1 MRLLLIT
8 SLTFKKAYRMLGFLF
23 LIHLTLLGQNQTP
36 ADSLEQV
43 YTSGNFNT
51 QNQLGILSK
60 LSADLEN
67 PEKKLTY
74 SIQLIQ
80 LAQTQDSIQ
89 YLYKGFLSKG
99 NALRLK
105 SDLSQALESYFEAAR
120 IAGQRKIN
128 RDIARV
134 NIAIA
139 DVYSIMGNH
148 NKAVNYYQLGVKVFR
163 TEKDS
168 IGLASALLNLGDEFI
183 NYTKPDSALIFL
195 KESGEIFEALND
207 EMAMA
212 YNQGNIGMAY
222 AQQGKDDLAKI
233 NLNEA
238 ISILE
243 KINAYYPISVYLNY
257 ISDIYSNQNEWST
270 ALTYAKRSLELA
282 QKYHLKD
289 QISDANLQ
297 LSKLYEQTGNIAESF
312 KYYKNYT
319 IYKDSVNNIVAVQQ
333 MASLRADFEIS
344 QKQAEVDLLNQQKQ
358 TQKIIVISV
367 VIALILIALLAIG
380 LYKRNQY
387 IRKTSKVIEKERERS
402 ENLLLN
408 ILPDETAK
416 ELKENGKVQAK
427 KFESVTV
434 LFTDFKEFTQYA
446 ENLPPEKLVDSVDFY
461 YSKFDEIMEKYDLEK
476 IKTVGDSYMCAGG
489 LHITKNDHA
498 HRMILAAFDI
508 LAFVEETKSNKSNDH
523 PRFSIRIG
531 INTGPVIAGVVGTKK
546 FSYDIWGNTVNVASR
561 MESSSIAGRINI
573 SESTYELIK
582 DHFNCE
588 YRGEV
593 EVKNGGMMKM
603 YFVTNK

>member
-1 MRLLLIT
+1 
-8 SLTFKKAYRMLGFLF
+8 MLGFLF
-23 LIHLTLLGQNQTP
+23 LIHLNLLGQNQTP
-36 ADSLEQV
+36 ADSLELV
-43 YTSGNFNT
+43 YSSGNFNS
-51 QNQLGILSK
+51 QNQLAILSK
-60 LSADLEN
+60 LAADLED

-80 LAQTQDSIQ
+80 LAQAQDSIQ

-105 SDLSQALESYFEAAR
+105 SDLSLALESYFEAAR
-120 IAGQRKIN
+120 IAAGRKIN
-128 RDIARV
+128 RDLAKV

-148 NKAVNYYQLGVKVFR
+148 SKAVNYYQMGVKVFR
-163 TEKDS
+163 TERDS
-168 IGLASALLNLGDEFI
+168 IGLGSALLNLGDEFL
-183 NYTKPDSALIFL
+183 NYTKPDSALLFL
-195 KESGEIFEALND
+195 KESGEIFEALKN

-257 ISDIYSNQNEWST
+257 ISDIYSNQNEWPT
-270 ALTYAKRSLELA
+270 ALSYAKRSLELA

-319 IYKDSVNNIVAVQQ
+319 TYKDSVNNIVAVQQ

-358 TQKIIVISV
+358 TQRIIVISV
-367 VIALILIALLAIG
+367 VIAMILIALLAIG

-416 ELKENGKVQAK
+416 ELKEHGKVQAK

-446 ENLPPEKLVDSVDFY
+446 EHLSPEKLVESVDFY

-489 LHITKNDHA
+489 LHLTLKDHA
-498 HRMILAAFDI
+498 YKMVLAAFDI
-508 LAFVEETKSNKSNDH
+508 LDFVEQTKTNEANDH

-561 MESSSIAGRINI
+561 MESSSLAGKINV

-582 DHFNCE
+582 DHFDCE
-588 YRGEV
+588 YRGAV
-593 EVKNGGMMKM
+593 EVKNGGLMKM
-603 YFVTNK
+603 YFVKPKS